1 MVFVGNQVSGSGI
14 DLIKGHFAV
23 QFAGILQFI
32 LYRHQRLSCQ
42 EVTHAG
48 VDIVRV
54 AVVIAHVIAT
64 FGGIEIKFLG
74 AFQFAL
80 GETMLAGLF
89 SNAHSGDDAA
99 QDVVLLAADA
109 QSKGL
114 LGTTDKERGCASR
127 SALDG

>member
-1 MVFVGNQVSGSGI
+1 M
-14 DLIKGHFAV
+14 A
-23 QFAGILQFI
+23 
-32 LYRHQRLSCQ
+32 
-42 EVTHAG
+42 HAG

-64 FGGIEIKFLG
+64 LGGIEIKFLG

-80 GETMLAGLF
+80 SEAMLAGLL

-99 QDVVLLAADA
+99 QDIVLLAADA
-109 QSKGL
+109 QSKSL
-114 LGTTDKERGCASR
+114 LGTADEKRGSASR